1 MAKSVTLTERLGAI
15 LTMQAAVSEEDRD
28 YEIVFRRTRAV
39 VSNSGADEWEIRV
52 QRTTEHSGE
61 LPIYIGQRASAEAAT
76 AALTEELVR
85 NVETR
90 RQELTESLD
99 VALQSASRA
108 IKMSRNIATGCS
120 EEAEAAE

>member
-28 YEIVFRRTRAV
+28 YEIVFSRTRI
-39 VSNSGADEWEIRV
+39 SGAEEWEIRV
-52 QRTTEHSGE
+52 QRTTDPIGE
-61 LPIYIGQRASAEAAT
+61 LPTRIRRRASAEAAT
-76 AALTEELVR
+76 AALTEELVQ

-108 IKMSRNIATGCS
+108 IKLSRSIATGTS